1 MLFDFRILEMS
12 PKNKKGKFIVIDG
25 SDGSGKKTQW
35 GLLKKRLR
43 QEKIPYLA
51 ADFPV
56 YQSFFGKFIKR
67 YLHGDF
73 GDPEKI
79 DPYHASFAYALDRFF
94 AKEKIEQA
102 LAAGKIVVANRYM
115 ESNKVH
121 QGAKFTNRA
130 KLNQYLDWLD
140 NFEFA
145 KMKVPKPDSVLYL
158 HVPTDISRRLIKQRG
173 RKTDGHEKNVA
184 YQKKVVKTAK
194 YLCHKYRYWQQ
205 VNCVEKGELM
215 SRKAIHEMVWERVKK
230 IV

>member
-1 MLFDFRILEMS
+1 MPS
-12 PKNKKGKFIVIDG
+12 KNRKGKFIVIDG

-73 GDPEKI
+73 GDPVKI
-79 DPYHASFAYALDRFF
+79 DPYHASFAYALDRFYN
-94 AKEKIEQA
+94 KERIEKA
-102 LAAGKIVVANRYM
+102 LAAGKIVLANRYM
-115 ESNKVH
+115 ESNKIH
-121 QGAKFTNRA
+121 QGAKFSSRT

-145 KMKVPKPDSVLYL
+145 KLKVPKPDLVLYL
-158 HVPTDISRRLIKQRG
+158 HVPTDISRKLIQQRG
-173 RKTDGHEKNVA
+173 KKRKIDKHESNVA
-184 YQKKVVKTAK
+184 YQKKVVETAK
-194 YLCHKYRYWQQ
+194 YLCKKYRYWQQ
-205 VNCVEKGELM
+205 VDCVEKSKLM
-215 SRKAIHEMVWERVKK
+215 SRQDIHEMIWERVKK
-230 IV
+230 II